1 MEVST
6 LRIFAK
12 FGVVGRIAEG
22 LKGNGTRHTSGFEI
36 ADAALA
42 EATDLIGPIC
52 PIGPIKSVA
61 RTHHALSG

>member
-22 LKGNGTRHTSGFEI
+22 LKGNQAHFRFRKI